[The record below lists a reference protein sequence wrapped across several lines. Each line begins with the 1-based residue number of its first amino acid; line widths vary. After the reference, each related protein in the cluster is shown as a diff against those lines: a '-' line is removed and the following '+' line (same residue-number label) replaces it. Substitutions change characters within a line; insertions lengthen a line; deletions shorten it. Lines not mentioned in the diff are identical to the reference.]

1 MDISAQTNRIFP
13 RYRGN
18 YFPPIN
24 LGDTRAP
31 NTRMKSVDELQA
43 QNISDHINS
52 VNVQKSTNMGFWF
65 EDMSSLFKTID
76 IIPSESMTDAERLN
90 AMTRVIIVISVIMFI
105 LKVPIWWF
113 FLSMGL
119 LVTVVLWYI
128 MKGREKE
135 YVRRQKAYL
144 RPPRCNKRSILTP
157 INKIIQP
164 VYSCCNPITQNGQM
178 RIVPIR

>member
-1 MDISAQTNRIFP
+1 MNAQTNRIFP

-18 YFPPIN
+18 HFPPIN
-24 LGDTRAP
+24 LGEITTP
-31 NTRMKSVDELQA
+31 TTRMKFEDELSVE
-43 QNISDHINS
+43 NIANEMDNMSS
-52 VNVQKSTNMGFWF
+52 QKTPNIGFWF

-76 IIPSESMTDAERLN
+76 IIPNETMTDAERLN
-90 AMTRVIIVISVIMFI
+90 AMTRVVILISAIMFI

-128 MKGREKE
+128 MKGREHE
-135 YVRRQKAYL
+135 YIRRQKEYL
-144 RPPRCNKRSILTP
+144 RPPRCSKNPKRSIITP
-157 INKIIQP
+157 VNPIIQP
-164 VYSCCNPITQNGQM
+164 IQSIQQM